1 MIDAAENTG
10 RQCRLLRPIRDH
22 EGRTRFEE
30 VPLIMKHMRNL
41 EREMFL
47 VRFSDGATV
56 FVFPDEI
63 AVI

>member
-1 MIDAAENTG
+1 MIDVVESAG

-30 VPLIMKHMRNL
+30 VPKIVKHLNNL
-41 EREMFL
+41 DREMFL
-47 VRFSDGATV
+47 VRFADGATV

>member
-1 MIDAAENTG
+1 MTDAGENAG
-10 RQCRLLRPIRDH
+10 KQCRLLRPIRDH

-30 VPLIMKHMRNL
+30 EPRIMKHMHNL

-47 VRFSDGATV
+47 VRFADGATV

>member
-1 MIDAAENTG
+1 MTNAAENTG

-30 VPLIMKHMRNL
+30 VPHILKYMRNL

-47 VRFSDGATV
+47 VRFADGATV